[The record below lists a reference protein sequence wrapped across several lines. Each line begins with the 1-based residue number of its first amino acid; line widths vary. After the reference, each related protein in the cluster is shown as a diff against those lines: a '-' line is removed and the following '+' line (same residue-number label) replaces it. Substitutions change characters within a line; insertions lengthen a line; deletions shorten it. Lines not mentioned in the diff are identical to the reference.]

1 MNRRIPILSPALALV
16 LVLGLAQAVP
26 PLLAARQD
34 KPRPVQSKTEKARP
48 AKDGRDLDPVYQD
61 FLKLTAYI
69 ISPKEREVFLD
80 LTDNR
85 DRDIFVTDFWKI
97 RDPTPGTPENEYKDE
112 IQKRFDYAN
121 KYFPAGRPGWMTDRG
136 RVWMILGEPRSY
148 DRFPGTTGIVP
159 CEVWY
164 YYTDGTKNLP
174 THFGLVFFQKK
185 GFGEMKLYDPF
196 IDGPK
201 SLLEPLAS
209 LRTIDQDDYE
219 TIFDTIR
226 NFAPT
231 LASMAMSLIPGEYGY
246 NYQPTARSTELLAN
260 LTEYPYKGLNPTY
273 ATHFFDFK
281 GLVSTEYMTNYVE
294 NEGLAAVIRD
304 PRLDLPFV
312 HFSVVPLKLSVDY
325 YEPKDQY
332 FANFKVDVSL
342 RRGEDIVFQNSKEY
356 ALYFPAADIDRIRQN
371 GVSLEDA
378 FPVCEGTY
386 KLTVLVQN
394 SVAKEFTVF
403 ERTVTVP
410 RSGGAPALNGP
421 FLGYQ
426 LKAFSADVLIPFK
439 TGERKLVV
447 DPKMSFGS
455 SDELD
460 VLVSVTDVTQEL
472 WQAGSV
478 ELGLK
483 GLTNVQT
490 VRTVSLRLA
499 DGPCRPVISL
509 TPNLSTAGLPPDYYE
524 LTVRL
529 LGPDKTVLDEKK
541 AQFVLSSERALA
553 HPIANSRG
561 FSLANE
567 FYIDYQLARQY
578 DKLGVPDKAEAF
590 FARGLARNPGYKE
603 GVSDYARF
611 LVKRGKFE
619 EALTVVEGLAGVEK
633 GRFDYHT
640 VRGLALMG
648 RERYDAALAD
658 LLEAN
663 KIYNSDTS
671 VLNALGT
678 CFLKLGQKDRALAAF
693 KASLTIDGG
702 QESIGKIV
710 AGLEKK

>member
-1 MNRRIPILSPALALV
+1 MSKRIPMLVPILALAL
-16 LVLGLAQAVP
+16 GLARAVP
-26 PLLAARQD
+26 APAAARQEP
-34 KPRPVQSKTEKARP
+34 PRPKAEKARP
-48 AKDGRDLDPVYQD
+48 ARDGRDLDPIYQE
-61 FLKLTAYI
+61 FLKLTAYV
-69 ISPKEREVFLD
+69 ISPKEREVFGQLP
-80 LTDNR
+80 DNR
-85 DRDIFVTDFWKI
+85 DRDIFIADFWKI

-112 IQKRFDYAN
+112 IEKRFAHVN
-121 KYFPAGRPGWMTDRG
+121 KYFGAGRPGWMTDRG

-148 DRFPGTTGIVP
+148 DRFPGTTGIIP

-164 YYTDGTKNLP
+164 YYTDGTKDLP
-174 THFGLVFFQKK
+174 THFGLIFFQKR

-196 IDGPK
+196 VDGPK

-209 LRTIDQDDYE
+209 LRNIDRDDYE
-219 TIFDTIR
+219 EIYKTIR
-226 NFAPT
+226 DFAPT
-231 LASMAMSLIPGEYGY
+231 LAAMAISLIPGEYSYGF
-246 NYQPTARSTELLAN
+246 QPTARNTELLASI
-260 LTEYPYKGLNPTY
+260 TEYAYKGLNPTY

-304 PRLDLPFV
+304 PGLDLPFV

-342 RRGEDIVFQNSKEY
+342 RRDEAIVFQNSKEY
-356 ALYFPAADIDRIRQN
+356 ALYFAAADMERVRQN
-371 GVSLEDA
+371 GVALEDA

-394 SVAKEFTVF
+394 SVAKEFTVL
-403 ERTVTVP
+403 ERTITVP
-410 RSGGAPALNGP
+410 RAGGAPALNGP

-426 LKAFSADVLIPFK
+426 LKAFPADVLIPFK

-447 DPKMSFGS
+447 DPKMSYGS

-460 VLVSVTDVTQEL
+460 VLVSVTDLPRDL
-472 WQAGSV
+472 WQTGTV
-478 ELGLK
+478 ELSLK
-483 GLTNVQT
+483 GQSGAQAL
-490 VRTVSLRLA
+490 RTVSLRLA
-499 DGPCRPVISL
+499 DQPYHPVVSL

-529 LGPDKTVLDEKK
+529 LGPEKSVLDEKT
-541 AQFVLSSERALA
+541 APFVLSSVPALA

-567 FYIDYQLARQY
+567 FYIYYQLARQY
-578 DKLGVPDKAEAF
+578 DKLGVFDKADAF
-590 FARGLARNPGYKE
+590 FAKGLARNPGYKE

-611 LVKRGKFE
+611 LVKAGGFDR
-619 EALTVVEGLAGVEK
+619 ALTVVEGLAGVEK
-633 GRFDYHT
+633 GRFDYHL
-640 VRGLALMG
+640 VRGLALLG
-648 RERYDAALAD
+648 LARYDAAVTD

-663 KIYNSDTS
+663 KIYDSDTS

-678 CFLKLGQKDRALAAF
+678 GFLKLGQKDRALAAYQ
-693 KASLTIDGG
+693 ASLKVNGDQAAIR
-702 QESIGKIV
+702 KI
-710 AGLEKK
+710 AADLEKK